1 MEHWCCVKGAES
13 SRIVCGTSAC
23 SFLPGTWLDHC
34 CFPFGH
40 GEGTAKMFLFL
51 EFVRDGVVIKV
62 QFFCV
67 EREISG
73 RVEEGWGVYVHM
85 YTVKMCIHCVHNIW
99 SFFIEFNK
107 ILTCLFFLLESVHVY

>member
-1 MEHWCCVKGAES
+1 MENWCCVKGAES

-23 SFLPGTWLDHC
+23 SFLPGTWLDHG

-51 EFVRDGVVIKV
+51 KFVRDGVVIKV

-67 EREISG
+67 PEREISG

-85 YTVKMCIHCVHNIW
+85 CTHVHSKN
-99 SFFIEFNK
+99 
-107 ILTCLFFLLESVHVY
+107 VHYVHTTTGRFSLNL

>member
-1 MEHWCCVKGAES
+1 MENWCCVKGAER

-51 EFVRDGVVIKV
+51 KFVRDGVVIKV
-62 QFFCV
+62 CSFV
-67 EREISG
+67 VYRERSA
-73 RVEEGWGVYVHM
+73 EEWKRAGGFT
-85 YTVKMCIHCVHNIW
+85 YTVKMYIMYTTTGRFSLNLI
-99 SFFIEFNK
+99 K
-107 ILTCLFFLLESVHVY
+107 

>member
-1 MEHWCCVKGAES
+1 MENWCCVKGAER

-51 EFVRDGVVIKV
+51 KFVRDGVVIKV

-73 RVEEGWGVYVHM
+73 RVEEGWGLRVHTHYYVCNCGRFSLNLI
-85 YTVKMCIHCVHNIW
+85 K
-99 SFFIEFNK
+99 
-107 ILTCLFFLLESVHVY
+107 